1 MVGKFAYTEKKA
13 CELKTAKFLT
23 TDIYLVTYSTFKFLL
38 F

>member
-1 MVGKFAYTEKKA
+1 MVGKFAYKK
-13 CELKTAKFLT
+13 ESVRTKKDKVLT